1 MKHTKEQIAE
11 YRQHLFEELCK
22 IKENGKPYLTEDEAR
37 KLADSPSDDSL
48 DSDMDYSSPELM
60 ADILTM

>member
-11 YRQHLFEELCK
+11 YRQQLFKELCK
-22 IKENGKPYLTEDEAR
+22 IKEGGKPYLTEQEAR
-37 KLADSPSDDSL
+37 QMADSPSDESL
-48 DSDMDYSSPELM
+48 DEDMDYSSPELM

>member
-11 YRQHLFEELCK
+11 YRQQLFEELCK
-22 IKENGKPYLTEDEAR
+22 IKENGKAYLTEDEAR